1 MKLNK
6 KDKELLSSWGY
17 PEKDFKQIEEA
28 TKKTKY
34 KLLKENDEEISQIEA
49 IEILGREIYLN
60 GICRSAF
67 HWSAV
72 RENNGQSV
80 YFDSSR
86 LFKE

>member
-1 MKLNK
+1 MKLTK

-28 TKKTKY
+28 TRKTRY
-34 KLLKENDEEISQIEA
+34 ELLNDGEVSQIEA
-49 IEILGREIYLN
+49 IEILCRETYLN

-72 RENNGQSV
+72 RKNKKGQGV

-86 LFKE
+86 LFQ